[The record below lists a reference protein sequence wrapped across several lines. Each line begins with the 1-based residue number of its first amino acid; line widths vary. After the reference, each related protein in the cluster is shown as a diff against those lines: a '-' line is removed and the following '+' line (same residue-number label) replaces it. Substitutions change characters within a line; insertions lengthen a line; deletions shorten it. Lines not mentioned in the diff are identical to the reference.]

1 MVKPGARPSAN
12 RTVGHRQDRRAEWA
26 LPPSGLLRW
35 RHLGRTMLAIN
46 ESTGKVPHLMM
57 PAARDWGMV
66 ATHLRGPEEID
77 QRIGGSLAGQRM
89 LSRGRAEPPLQK
101 KTGSIGATC
110 RSGLRPATGPTR
122 SHAPRV
128 GTPSSPLCGRFLS
141 QPSIGLHTHRL
152 TVALSQRRVFWL
164 GQKVDSCSAT
174 PTERSD
180 RLDDSTSQR
189 CTTYEQN
196 KNFGKKFKYFC
207 KQRFGRSDH
216 QNHTNAFTKAAKLRI
231 L

>member
-1 MVKPGARPSAN
+1 
-12 RTVGHRQDRRAEWA
+12 
-26 LPPSGLLRW
+26 
-35 RHLGRTMLAIN
+35 
-46 ESTGKVPHLMM
+46 
-57 PAARDWGMV
+57 MV

-128 GTPSSPLCGRFLS
+128 GTPSSPLCGAFPLRPIDRSPHPQTDRRIVPTTCFLARS
-141 QPSIGLHTHRL
+141 KGRIP
-152 TVALSQRRVFWL
+152 
-164 GQKVDSCSAT
+164 CSAT

-207 KQRFGRSDH
+207 KQRFGRSDPPKSH
-216 QNHTNAFTKAAKLRI
+216 ERVYESRKTAYIIGKMRNLCVQLFSPATAKTP
-231 L
+231 